1 MIEIKVKEI
10 GKSKIDVEAKG
21 EIKGYNNAVHQFVA
35 VIMALDNMSKD
46 VLTDAIGEYIE
57 LEIEGGDDDD
67 ESEG

>member
-10 GKSKIDVEAKG
+10 GKTKVDVEARG

-46 VLTDAIGEYIE
+46 VLADAIGKYIE
-57 LEIEGGDDDD
+57 TEIGGQDDD
-67 ESEG
+67 ESES

>member
-10 GKSKIDVEAKG
+10 GKTKVDVEARG
-21 EIKGYNNAVHQFVA
+21 EIKGYNNAIQQFVA

-46 VLTDAIGEYIE
+46 VLADAIGKYIE
-57 LEIEGGDDDD
+57 TEIGGQDDD

>member
-10 GKSKIDVEAKG
+10 GKTKVDVEARG
-21 EIKGYNNAVHQFVA
+21 EIKGYNNAVRQFVA

-46 VLTDAIGEYIE
+46 VLADAIGKYIE
-57 LEIEGGDDDD
+57 TEIGGQDDD

>member
-21 EIKGYNNAVHQFVA
+21 EIEGYNNAVHQFVA

-46 VLTDAIGEYIE
+46 VLADAIGKYIE
-57 LEIEGGDDDD
+57 TEIGGDDDD